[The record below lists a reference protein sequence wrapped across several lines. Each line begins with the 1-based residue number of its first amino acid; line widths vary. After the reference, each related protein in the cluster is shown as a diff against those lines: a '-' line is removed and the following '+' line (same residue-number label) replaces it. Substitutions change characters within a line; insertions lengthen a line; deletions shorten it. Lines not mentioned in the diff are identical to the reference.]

1 MPASQISPPLPSP
14 SSSARERLRAFLDAR
29 GRAKDPVDDLE
40 QFERELH
47 ALFAAAEAEVV
58 AEELARLDVDLPAIT
73 IDDLAH
79 RQVLRCE
86 QTYMT
91 AAGPARV
98 LRSLYS
104 TRHVGDRAECAMEL
118 RAGVIGGFWT
128 PLAAKQ
134 ATWVVAHLTPQE
146 GEDLFGLLGGMKP
159 SKSSLDRLPKD
170 VSARWEKERVKFE
183 AALRAVEQVPKAA
196 ATVAVSLDGVLVPM
210 KDEEHRAK
218 RARAAAEGKLAC
230 GPAGF
235 KEVGCATLSL
245 YDADG
250 DRLHTVRLAR
260 MPEHKKATLKASL
273 TQELKAVLAQR
284 PDLKVVTLADGA
296 KDNWRYLDWEL
307 PADSTA
313 IADFYHVA
321 EHLHAA
327 LAAAYGESDPRCQA
341 QFEKLRHLLRHDRR
355 GAARVIRALAHLRDR
370 YPRRKKVATELAF
383 FRGNRHRMRYAEWAA
398 KGLPIGSGVTEAA
411 CKTLATQRMK
421 RSGMHWRHDGGQSI
435 LTFRALAQSDRFE
448 RGWAMV
454 ASTYKRHV
462 TFPKNVIPLSARRRR
477 RGVNM
482 RPTPKPL
489 GKPRRCIATARM
501 PDTG

>member
-1 MPASQISPPLPSP
+1 MPASQISPPMPSP
-14 SSSARERLRAFLDAR
+14 QPSARARLGEFLEAR
-29 GRAKDPVDDLE
+29 RRTKDPVEDLE

-47 ALFAAAEAEVV
+47 KRFAAAEAEVV
-58 AEELARLDVDLPAIT
+58 AEELARFDVDLPAIE
-73 IDDLAH
+73 IDGVVH

-86 QTYMT
+86 ETYMT

-98 LRSLYS
+98 MRTLYS
-104 TRHVGDRAECAMEL
+104 TRHEGERAACAMEL

-183 AALRAVEQVPKAA
+183 SALRAEEQVPKAA
-196 ATVAVSLDGVLVPM
+196 VTVAVSLDGVLVPM
-210 KDEEHRAK
+210 KDGEHRAK

-245 YDADG
+245 YDANG
-250 DRLHTVRLAR
+250 ERLHTVRLAR
-260 MPEHKKATLKASL
+260 MPEYKKATLKASL

-296 KDNWRYLDWEL
+296 KDNWRYLDWDL

-327 LAAAYGESDPRCQA
+327 LAAAYGESDPRCKA
-341 QFEKLRHLLRHDRR
+341 QFEKLRHVLRHDRR
-355 GAARVIRALAHLRDR
+355 GAAKVIRALVHLRAR
-370 YPRRKKVATELAF
+370 HPRRTKIATELAF

-411 CKTLATQRMK
+411 CKTLATQRLK
-421 RSGMHWRHDGGQSI
+421 RSGMHWRHDGGQAI
-435 LTFRALAQSDRFE
+435 LTFRALAQSERFE
-448 RGWAMV
+448 RGWTLV
-454 ASTYKRHV
+454 AKTYKGHV
-462 TFPKNVIPLSARRRR
+462 AVPANVISLSSARSRRQAS
-477 RGVNM
+477 M
-482 RPTPKPL
+482 
-489 GKPRRCIATARM
+489 
-501 PDTG
+501 